1 LKLLSV
7 YRQIGREPVWSSD
20 EVGSQVEDMAFP
32 HLSQPVAQGI
42 RILDADPDLA
52 QDLPPGRFEQAHH
65 ALVARTERIPT
76 GNYSANLGTAD
87 HGAGI
92 GLLVI
97 DGVALRRMALGHR
110 SAAELLG
117 AGDILR
123 PAQDGDPEMAAPF
136 TPSFRVIEPLLVA
149 ILDER
154 FGVRLARF
162 PELVPTIV
170 ARTMERSRTLSRM
183 LAVAQLPRVDTR
195 LLVAM
200 WHLSERW
207 GTVRPEGR
215 VLPGFLSHELLGWIV
230 GARRPS
236 VTTALG
242 ELAQR
247 ELIRRQPD
255 GTWLLMGQAPA
266 MDRINVAQA
275 A

>member
-1 LKLLSV
+1 
-7 YRQIGREPVWSSD
+7 
-20 EVGSQVEDMAFP
+20 MAFP

-65 ALVARTERIPT
+65 ALVARTERIPAGT
-76 GNYSANLGTAD
+76 YTDQLGTAD
-87 HGAGI
+87 AGAGI
-92 GLLVI
+92 GLLIV
-97 DGVALRRMALGHR
+97 DGVVLRRLALGHR
-110 SAAELLG
+110 SSAELLG

-123 PAQDGDPEMAAPF
+123 PNQDSDNDATAPF
-136 TPSFRVIEPLLVA
+136 QPSFRVMEPLLVA
-149 ILDER
+149 VLDER

-162 PELVPTIV
+162 PELVPTIA
-170 ARTMERSRTLSRM
+170 ARIMDRSRTLARM

-215 VLPGFLSHELLGWIV
+215 VLPGFLSHELLGWLV

-242 ELAQR
+242 ELGQKD
-247 ELIRRQPD
+247 LIRRQPD
-255 GTWLLMGQAPA
+255 GTWLLLGEAPA
-266 MDRINVAQA
+266 LDRISVAA